1 MSHSTSNVFSIK
13 FSQLILLAVF
23 LCYVS
28 PKYLFAADK
37 VAFDGMCAMGMSVGQ
52 PVETDCSITWKDE
65 NGKTYCFSNKDSKVQ
80 FLENPEFNLVKAND
94 YFTMNDIQK
103 LSKRMQRYRNK
114 DVKQFLKKYIE
125 TISEGNSG
133 LYPLYDP
140 LTKKTESVVFKEI
153 QMMRTLHGYGFFPDV
168 IFHDKNEPDRKYWVD
183 FWLKPKGEKDLEL
196 IETRIYK
203 GPRKSGSEWQLM
215 TRQPVPWWWIPAS
228 EHPGESEH
236 KRGWEIMSAIE
247 QYIIEQRDEN
257 GMIKLTVPD
266 SGEQV
271 SLEYIGLHQPVR
283 RLKDNGR
290 FFACTD
296 FRKEG
301 SENEYYDVDFWLDD
315 VTGNIKVG
323 DVRVHKIPEK
333 IDGNWVQIPKYNFDD
348 MEHEVVP

>member
-1 MSHSTSNVFSIK
+1 MYV
-13 FSQLILLAVF
+13 LPGYLLA
-23 LCYVS
+23 
-28 PKYLFAADK
+28 ADD

-65 NGKTYCFSNKDSKVQ
+65 NGKTYCFSTKGSKTQ
-80 FLENPEFNLVKAND
+80 FLENPEFNAVKANE
-94 YFTMNDIQK
+94 YYSMNDTQK
-103 LSKRMQRYRNK
+103 LTKRMQRYRSK
-114 DVKQFLKKYIE
+114 DVKKFLKNHIDKK
-125 TISEGNSG
+125 SEANSG
-133 LYPLYDP
+133 LFPLYDP
-140 LTKKTESVVFKEI
+140 LTKKIQPVVFKEI

-168 IFHDKNEPDRKYWVD
+168 IFHDKDDPNKKYWVD

-196 IETRIYK
+196 LETRIYK
-203 GPRKSGSEWQLM
+203 GPRKYDGEWKLM

-247 QYIIEQRDEN
+247 KYIIEQRDEN

-266 SGEQV
+266 SGEKV

-283 RLKDNGR
+283 RLKEDGR

-315 VTGNIKVG
+315 VTGNITVG

-348 MEHEVVP
+348 MEHDVVP